1 MRKDGCS
8 MTYGELLLTG
18 GIVLI
23 GLGVLTLI
31 IGAVVMTNKKRR
43 VREQMYDRYGL

>member
-1 MRKDGCS
+1 

-31 IGAVVMTNKKRR
+31 VGAVVMANKKRR
-43 VREQMYDRYGL
+43 VREQMYDKYGL